1 MDYVVLVE
9 LVEFAELVVAVVA
22 DVVEKVAAAAD
33 VVAESVV
40 VAVEFSNVYDVS
52 WVDNSAVSRALISL
66 IVFWD
71 FSRR

>member
-33 VVAESVV
+33 VVADSVV

>member
-52 WVDNSAVSRALISL
+52 WVDNSAVSKA
-66 IVFWD
+66 
-71 FSRR
+71 